1 MKFMYLAKRKPGFTP
16 DEFVR
21 RWRMHGAVGLSTSFS
36 RHMLLYVQ
44 AEVIHPAPIDGASD
58 EHDAVAYLV
67 THDDAFFGTPSAE
80 DAAGNE
86 TMLADELKTFSGP
99 IPPVM
104 IFVDEKVFKEG
115 GHGGVTAFLYFVD
128 PAYAQPVAAHYQN
141 SDDAV
146 RVVLNTE
153 REDLALPGSEP
164 VHPYKAIVEVSAL
177 DLGTLESILRPGD
190 AEPWRSA
197 DLTVVTREAVLWDRV
212 S

>member
-44 AEVIHPAPIDGASD
+44 AEVIHPVPIAGASD
-58 EHDAVAYLV
+58 EHDAVAYLIV
-67 THDDAFFGTPSAE
+67 HDDAFLAAPGPD

-86 TMLADELKTFSGP
+86 TMLADELETFSGP

-104 IFVDEKVFKEG
+104 IFVDEQVLKAG
-115 GHGGVTAFLYFVD
+115 GPGGVTAFLYFVD
-128 PAYAQPVAAHYQN
+128 PARGEPVAEHYRKR
-141 SDDAV
+141 DDAT

-153 REDLALPGSEP
+153 RADMALPGSEP
-164 VHPYKAIVEVSAL
+164 VLPYTAIVEVSAR
-177 DLGTLESILRPGD
+177 DLTTLERILPPGD